1 MPCRRLP
8 GRAVVALGGGTGLA
22 TLLRAAER
30 LPLAELAAIVT
41 VTDDG
46 GSSGRLRREYG
57 MPPPGDVRNCLV
69 ALAEDDELLTRL
81 FAYRF
86 PGEGETGGHSFGNL
100 FMTALHQLTGDF
112 PRAVRLAGEVLR
124 VRGTVLPSTGE
135 NVHLAAEGGWAR
147 CWWVETAIA
156 HGGPPR
162 RIQLSPPDPPALP
175 EALAA
180 IARADLLVLGPGSLF
195 TSIVPNLLVPGLR
208 RAVAAASARKLLVA
222 NLVTQPARPRG
233 STSRATSTSS
243 RRIAPEVELDA
254 VLVNDAPLPVDVA
267 AHYRESGADPIA
279 PPARVVAPGD
289 PGRPAA
295 ARRHVRGHGAPRP
308 GGARRCARRVPRL
321 PGETGARGPES
332 GRPGA
337 RCGARS
343 WRGWS

>member
-1 MPCRRLP
+1 MSGAAPAPRI
-8 GRAVVALGGGTGLA
+8 VALGGGTGLS
-22 TLLRAAER
+22 TLLRAAKR

-135 NVHLAAEGGWAR
+135 NVHLAAEGRMGTLL
-147 CWWVETAIA
+147 VGQTAIA

-180 IARADLLVLGPGSLF
+180 IARADLIVLGPGSLF

-222 NLVTQPARPRG
+222 NLVTQPGETEGFDLARHLEELH
-233 STSRATSTSS
+233 
-243 RRIAPEVELDA
+243 RIAPEVEIDA
-254 VLVNDAPLPVDVA
+254 VLVNDTTLPVEVA
-267 AHYRESGADPIA
+267 AHYHESGADPIA
-279 PPARVVAPGD
+279 PPAAWSRRETLVA
-289 PGRPAA
+289 RPLLAVTPEGTVRHDLGALAA
-295 ARRHVRGHGAPRP
+295 ALAEFLASR
-308 GGARRCARRVPRL
+308 
-321 PGETGARGPES
+321 
-332 GRPGA
+332 
-337 RCGARS
+337 
-343 WRGWS
+343 